1 MQQGELAIYG
11 GKSMTTIDDFF
22 TNPTDFQHP
31 RVRNWKTRLGEPGT
45 AATMEVSRSETVVGQ
60 SQPDMN
66 LQFTKDGQPLPLET
80 VPWDDELNGE
90 LIRLA
95 VRAVSAE
102 QESERFA
109 LGLRAAMRKT
119 EREFGDGYFNA
130 VLVDLITD
138 SDLTRYPDIAKVLKH
153 STALSADPKSKRYN
167 PCREMI
173 ADAISGRARE
183 LTGLLGYSQDEAKRI
198 LVSALA
204 RYLDQRF
211 SVSSRRRFGLL

>member
-1 MQQGELAIYG
+1 
-11 GKSMTTIDDFF
+11 MTTIDDFF
-22 TNPTDFQHP
+22 SKPTESLHP

-45 AATMEVSRSETVVGQ
+45 SATLEVFRSETEVGQ
-60 SQPDMN
+60 SQPEMN
-66 LQFTKDGQPLPLET
+66 LQFIKEGHPLPLET
-80 VPWDDELNGE
+80 VPWDDELNGG
-90 LIRLA
+90 LLRLA
-95 VRAVSAE
+95 VKAVSAE
-102 QESERFA
+102 QEAERFA
-109 LGLRAAMRKT
+109 LGLRAAMRKA

-138 SDLTRYPDIAKVLKH
+138 SDLTQYPHIAEVLKH
-153 STALSADPKSKRYN
+153 STALSANRDSERYS

-173 ADAISGRARE
+173 ADAISGRAQE
-183 LTGLLGYSQDEAKRI
+183 LTDLLGYSQEEAKNI